1 MALTCFW
8 NYYIKENRGRT
19 IAQGELDNL
28 DMINQGK
35 YHTQEKLVVVMFKNS
50 KVGAGAVVQ

>member
-8 NYYIKENRGRT
+8 NYYIKENRGRAV
-19 IAQGELDNL
+19 AQGKLGNF

-35 YHTQEKLVVVMFKNS
+35 YHIQEKAVVVMFKNS
-50 KVGAGAVVQ
+50 KVAGAVVQ